1 MYDTIRA
8 YYKGDL
14 AELEKLPNINFVE
27 DIKATGEFVGYKAI
41 CRNMMIYLSLSHR
54 LTIEGSLSRFVFGD
68 NSHTID
74 RQTTKNAIIELCNIL
89 GIPPKEFK
97 VTRLDVST
105 IIPTTGNMKIETLK
119 NVLGDIPRA
128 KNWNVKNS
136 LYWGNS
142 QKEICIY
149 DKTRW
154 AKETKTDLPEILK
167 GGEWVRVELRM
178 LKNIDGQTKQPKDK
192 HVTLDKL
199 YNSSFYGRVCDMWEK
214 SFLSITRQSGCLTDR
229 KTWSKAKEGLEMYF
243 AFLESKVSEGEK
255 KAYIEFLLSRNPSKQ
270 ERTRWRKLLKSVL
283 EKYTE
288 ADDTTKKIYN
298 EFQQLI
304 KSNKAVY

>member
-128 KNWNVKNS
+128 KKWNVKNS

-214 SFLSITRQSGCLTDR
+214 SFLSITRQSGNLPA
-229 KTWSKAKEGLEMYF
+229 KPVSKAKEGFEMCF
-243 AFLESKVSEGEK
+243 AMLYSAVGDRKGKEITDSVHSQFTSKRESNR
-255 KAYIEFLLSRNPSKQ
+255 Y
-270 ERTRWRKLLKSVL
+270 RKLLKSVL